1 MSKPTPRK
9 RARTNGDSG
18 EPDVLSNDTERH
30 TKARS
35 GDSVVLKRDEEFW
48 YEDGNIILTARDVE
62 FRVFKG
68 ILADHSPV
76 FRDMFSL
83 PQPPSAD
90 TSVPTVKLEDS
101 PEDLRHVLRAVMP
114 RSASIRCVHNF
125 SRDSTCSVLVCVFS
139 PFGLDGPSFHMVS
152 ALIRVGHKYEMTQLV
167 QSTLGFL
174 KSFYTDDFE
183 RWNGRVGTRVPPSFE
198 DIHVIGVVNLARLTG
213 EVSILPTA
221 LLACCTL
228 ADITAGFPRED
239 GTLERLSLEDIGC
252 CWKTRA
258 ALTTLAIEMQIDTY
272 ANRAPAPYSSYDLCS
287 KSPCISEYKHL
298 LTCHYPKQRAH
309 LTTGD
314 PLSSHIDAIGED
326 LKKRFCSSCWTT
338 MNKCDLEGRRK
349 AWKKLP
355 GIIGVFVPGWNAPEQ
370 QEH

>member
-114 RSASIRCVHNF
+114 GSASIRCVDNF
-125 SRDSTCSVLVCVFS
+125 SRDSTCSVLVCAFS
-139 PFGLDGPSFHMVS
+139 PFGLDSPSFYMVS
-152 ALIRVGHKYEMTQLV
+152 ALIRVGHKYDITQLV
-167 QSTLGFL
+167 QSALERL
-174 KSFYTDDFE
+174 KLFYTTDFE
-183 RWNGRVGTRVPPSFE
+183 RWNGRAGGRVPPSFE

-272 ANRAPAPYSSYDLCS
+272 GFKYSNCS
-287 KSPCISEYKHL
+287 RSQCSAEVKNVLNCK
-298 LTCHYPKQRAH
+298 YPKQRAY
-309 LTTGD
+309 LTAGD
-314 PLSSHIDAIGED
+314 PLSPQTSGVGED
-326 LKKRFCSSCWTT
+326 LKSRFCSSYWS
-338 MNKCDLEGRRK
+338 MLEKRDLEGRRA

-355 GIIGVFVPGWNAPEQ
+355 GIVGVSIPGWDETAQ
-370 QEH
+370 QAQGAR